1 MPAFRAVRVPS
12 SWSGTSGRTM
22 RERSWSWACPTST
35 NRVKSSFALLVPT
48 IQLLIEK
55 LTGW

>member
-1 MPAFRAVRVPS
+1 MSAFRAVRVPS

-22 RERSWSWACPTST
+22 RERSWSWTCPTSMK
-35 NRVKSSFALLVPT
+35 RGKLSFAHLVPK

-55 LTGW
+55 LNGW